1 MIPFDTRICEL
12 LEAVMANEPEQK
24 YLQYLIDASTQ
35 LMMQTNSL
43 FQANIDRWSNEK
55 SNMYALRVNKYSSIT
70 IAFASIKKGNPT
82 LSILEDGIRNG
93 IALYDE
99 VNSEFYQEWQGSSGE
114 RKKEILEDILL
125 PHMLFIRFLE
135 KHKKRIS

>member
-12 LEAVMANEPEQK
+12 LEAVMAKEPEQK

-43 FQANIDRWSNEK
+43 FQHNIERWSDEK
-55 SNMYALRVNKYSSIT
+55 SNMYALRVNKYGSLT
-70 IAFASIKKGNPT
+70 IALASIKNGNPT
-82 LSILEDGIRNG
+82 IGILEDGIRNG
-93 IALYDE
+93 LAIYNE
-99 VNSEFYQEWQGSSGE
+99 VNSEFSQEWYNSSDE
-114 RKKEILEDILL
+114 RKREILEEILL